1 MENIEK
7 LHFGNP
13 LLSSIEGGFSTE
25 FLFGIIPTTYY
36 TSREKQKRERAVM
49 KHVFESRIRM
59 DPNHFNHFWVRRVGG
74 RVYFREYNYYTSTML
89 AKLLKAN
96 LLEVIPGTEDD
107 MKREEV
113 AHGGPAKTWHRL
125 HRTYD
130 ADASDLLPHEYTVYK
145 VRVCELETNDNLR
158 MDIASL
164 GIPPQVKLKAGVEE
178 FLALLPPQ
186 WLLHLCYDAKE
197 HAFSLFG
204 IQLHRMDCKTKAKK
218 PPVVQYHSQYCRPAK
233 RQRIVRL
240 PDQVPVTYAPVISV
254 SETLCQYFPATEN
267 ILTAT
272 AYTKEPRTIPT
283 WTGRVRKTRTWEMEA
298 EIATGERAF
307 IPYGKWKKN
316 SVHANSA
323 RTTFWSQAG
332 HGQQYGYVGRDQADA
347 GVTPFDF

>member
-1 MENIEK
+1 
-7 LHFGNP
+7 
-13 LLSSIEGGFSTE
+13 
-25 FLFGIIPTTYY
+25 
-36 TSREKQKRERAVM
+36 
-49 KHVFESRIRM
+49 
-59 DPNHFNHFWVRRVGG
+59 
-74 RVYFREYNYYTSTML
+74 
-89 AKLLKAN
+89 
-96 LLEVIPGTEDD
+96 
-107 MKREEV
+107 
-113 AHGGPAKTWHRL
+113 
-125 HRTYD
+125 
-130 ADASDLLPHEYTVYK
+130 
-145 VRVCELETNDNLR
+145 VCELETNDNLR

-186 WLLHLCYDAKE
+186 WLLRLCYDAKE

-204 IQLHRMDCKTKAKK
+204 IHLHRIPSKTKAKEVDGHA
-218 PPVVQYHSQYCRPAK
+218 VVQYHSQYCRPSKK
-233 RQRIVRL
+233 RRIVRL